1 MKFGFHGVNALVRAA
16 FRLVCRVDKSEL
28 ARIPATGPLILIG
41 NHINFLETPVFLA
54 WMDNP
59 AITGIA
65 KRETWKNPLF
75 YFLFNVWE
83 IIPIDRGTVDREAFR
98 LSFEALAKG
107 KILALSPEG
116 TRSKDGRLLKG
127 KPGISYLAA
136 RSAATVVPVAFWGHE
151 NFWLNL
157 KHLRRTDLHI
167 TVGQPFR
174 LTAEAGGI
182 ARDVREAVADEMMF
196 KIAELLPEKNRGMY
210 AFSEPVKYRYLVPAE
225 SS

>member
-136 RSAATVVPVAFWGHE
+136 HSAATVVPVAFWGHE
-151 NFWLNL
+151 NFWQNL

>member
-16 FRLVCRVDKSEL
+16 FRLVCRVDKSQL

-127 KPGISYLAA
+127 KPGVAYLAA
-136 RSAATVVPVAFWGHE
+136 HSGAPVVPVAFWGHE
-151 NFWLNL
+151 NFWQNF
-157 KHLRRTDLHI
+157 KRLRRTDLHI

-174 LTAEAGGI
+174 LTAEAAGI
-182 ARDVREAVADEMMF
+182 SRDVREAVADEMMF
-196 KIAELLPEKNRGMY
+196 KIAELLPEKYRGIY
-210 AFSEPVKYRYLVPAE
+210 SFEEAVKYRYLVPTE
-225 SS
+225 S